1 MFGRESCMRS
11 ELHFRMETLLEEV
24 TANLAFW
31 IFSALHGAAQIFIMF
46 HVISS
51 NVYIFN
57 RSNNSESSFYTN
69 SPSLL
74 SRNAFW
80 KIELSNWGMI
90 GWWGSPRQPYSWT
103 RTFSTNTIKCCQISS
118 LYASKTWADSV
129 KLAWGHTHKTNN
141 RSGMNPGDLMAP
153 SSLPWGAYW
162 FIAKKWM
169 IVMVHPFE
177 ESSSTFYR
185 SNSDLKYLVLWR
197 KKEFSELKRAENSGK
212 LNIWG
217 IADKK
222 RRVSHERFTK
232 ILYHKGVFFYI
243 YLFSYDKL
251 NYICIFICSYLWSI
265 GEQMRINDIP
275 INNV

>member
-1 MFGRESCMRS
+1 MGFPTPTLLLDQNFLHQRHKMLPNIKFVCFKDLSRFSETCMRS
-11 ELHFRMETLLEEV
+11 
-24 TANLAFW
+24 
-31 IFSALHGAAQIFIMF
+31 
-46 HVISS
+46 
-51 NVYIFN
+51 
-57 RSNNSESSFYTN
+57 
-69 SPSLL
+69 
-74 SRNAFW
+74 
-80 KIELSNWGMI
+80 
-90 GWWGSPRQPYSWT
+90 
-103 RTFSTNTIKCCQISS
+103 
-118 LYASKTWADSV
+118 
-129 KLAWGHTHKTNN
+129 HTHKTNN

-169 IVMVHPFE
+169 VVMVHPFE

-197 KKEFSELKRAENSGK
+197 KKESSELRRAENSGK

-243 YLFSYDKL
+243 YLFSYNKL

-265 GEQMRINDIP
+265 GGQMHINDIS

>member
-1 MFGRESCMRS
+1 MDFFGVTRRCPDIYNVSCYLFKCLS
-11 ELHFRMETLLEEV
+11 D
-24 TANLAFW
+24 
-31 IFSALHGAAQIFIMF
+31 
-46 HVISS
+46 
-51 NVYIFN
+51 IFN
-57 RSNNSESSFYTN
+57 RSNNSESSFYRN
-69 SPSLL
+69 SPSLS

-80 KIELSNWGMI
+80 NIQIKQLGHDRMMGFPTPTLLLDQNFLHQRHKMLPNIKFVCFKDLS
-90 GWWGSPRQPYSWT
+90 R
-103 RTFSTNTIKCCQISS
+103 FSETCMRS
-118 LYASKTWADSV
+118 
-129 KLAWGHTHKTNN
+129 HKTNN
-141 RSGMNPGDLMAP
+141 RSGMNPGDLMVP

-169 IVMVHPFE
+169 VVMVHPFE

-197 KKEFSELKRAENSGK
+197 KKESSELRRAENSGK

-243 YLFSYDKL
+243 YLFSYNKL

-265 GEQMRINDIP
+265 GGQMHINDIS

>member
-1 MFGRESCMRS
+1 MDFFGVTRRSPDIYNVSCYLFKCLS
-11 ELHFRMETLLEEV
+11 D
-24 TANLAFW
+24 
-31 IFSALHGAAQIFIMF
+31 
-46 HVISS
+46 
-51 NVYIFN
+51 IFN
-57 RSNNSESSFYTN
+57 CSNNSESSFHTN

-80 KIELSNWGMI
+80 KIQIKQLEHDRMMGFPTPAL
-90 GWWGSPRQPYSWT
+90 SWT
-103 RTFSTNTIKCCQISS
+103 RTFSTNAVKCCQISS

-141 RSGMNPGDLMAP
+141 RSGMNPGDLMVP

-197 KKEFSELKRAENSGK
+197 KKESSELRRAENSGK

-222 RRVSHERFTK
+222 RRVSHEQFTK

-251 NYICIFICSYLWSI
+251 NYICIFICFYLWSI
-265 GEQMRINDIP
+265 GEQMHINDIP

>member
-11 ELHFRMETLLEEV
+11 ELHFRMKTLLEEV

-80 KIELSNWGMI
+80 KIKLSNWGMI

-129 KLAWGHTHKTNN
+129 KLAWGHTKLIIAVGWTQGIWW
-141 RSGMNPGDLMAP
+141 SPPP
-153 SSLPWGAYW
+153 SLEELIGSLQ
-162 FIAKKWM
+162 KKWM
-169 IVMVHPFE
+169 VVMVHPFE

-197 KKEFSELKRAENSGK
+197 KKESSELRRAENSRK

-232 ILYHKGVFFYI
+232 MLYHKGVFFYI
-243 YLFSYDKL
+243 YLFPYNKL

-265 GEQMRINDIP
+265 GGQMHINDIS

>member
-1 MFGRESCMRS
+1 
-11 ELHFRMETLLEEV
+11 
-24 TANLAFW
+24 
-31 IFSALHGAAQIFIMF
+31 
-46 HVISS
+46 
-51 NVYIFN
+51 
-57 RSNNSESSFYTN
+57 
-69 SPSLL
+69 
-74 SRNAFW
+74 
-80 KIELSNWGMI
+80 
-90 GWWGSPRQPYSWT
+90 
-103 RTFSTNTIKCCQISS
+103 
-118 LYASKTWADSV
+118 
-129 KLAWGHTHKTNN
+129 
-141 RSGMNPGDLMAP
+141 
-153 SSLPWGAYW
+153 
-162 FIAKKWM
+162 
-169 IVMVHPFE
+169 MVHPFE

-197 KKEFSELKRAENSGK
+197 KKESSELRRAENSGK

>member
-1 MFGRESCMRS
+1 MK
-11 ELHFRMETLLEEV
+11 TLLEEV

-31 IFSALHGAAQIFIMF
+31 IFSADIY
-46 HVISS
+46 
-51 NVYIFN
+51 NVSCYLFKCLSDIFN
-57 RSNNSESSFYTN
+57 RSNNSESNFYTN

-74 SRNAFW
+74 RRNAFW
-80 KIELSNWGMI
+80 KIKLSNWDMI

-103 RTFSTNTIKCCQISS
+103 RTFSTNAIKCCQISN

-141 RSGMNPGDLMAP
+141 CSGMNPGDLMVP

-169 IVMVHPFE
+169 VVMVHPFE

-197 KKEFSELKRAENSGK
+197 KKESSELRRAENTGK

-243 YLFSYDKL
+243 YLFSYNEL

>member
-11 ELHFRMETLLEEV
+11 ELHFRMKTLLEEV

-31 IFSALHGAAQIFIMF
+31 IFSALHSAAQIFIMF

-80 KIELSNWGMI
+80 KIKFSNWGMI
-90 GWWGSPRQPYSWT
+90 GWWGSRRQSYSWT
-103 RTFSTNTIKCCQISS
+103 RTFSTDAIKCCQISS

-129 KLAWGHTHKTNN
+129 KLAWGHTHKIAVGWTQGIWW
-141 RSGMNPGDLMAP
+141 SPPP
-153 SSLPWGAYW
+153 SLEELIGSLQ
-162 FIAKKWM
+162 KKWM
-169 IVMVHPFE
+169 VVMVHPFE

-197 KKEFSELKRAENSGK
+197 KKESSELRRAENSGK

-265 GEQMRINDIP
+265 GGQMRINDIP

>member
-1 MFGRESCMRS
+1 MLQRLEQIQWN
-11 ELHFRMETLLEEV
+11 LHEVTHTKLIIAVGWTQGIWWSPPPSLEE
-24 TANLAFW
+24 L
-31 IFSALHGAAQIFIMF
+31 IG
-46 HVISS
+46 
-51 NVYIFN
+51 
-57 RSNNSESSFYTN
+57 
-69 SPSLL
+69 SL
-74 SRNAFW
+74 
-80 KIELSNWGMI
+80 
-90 GWWGSPRQPYSWT
+90 Q
-103 RTFSTNTIKCCQISS
+103 
-118 LYASKTWADSV
+118 
-129 KLAWGHTHKTNN
+129 
-141 RSGMNPGDLMAP
+141 
-153 SSLPWGAYW
+153 
-162 FIAKKWM
+162 KKWM
-169 IVMVHPFE
+169 VVMVHPFE

-197 KKEFSELKRAENSGK
+197 KKESSELRRAENSGK

-265 GEQMRINDIP
+265 GGQMRINDIP